1 MYGCEVMWGD
11 DRAVKVQ
18 ALVEES
24 LGDLCP
30 CKRGLVCPVLPR
42 DMELPE
48 PTRPFAPMGS
58 PLLRSA

>member
-11 DRAVKVQ
+11 ERAVKVQ

-30 CKRGLVCPVLPR
+30 CKRGEVCPVLPK
-42 DMELPE
+42 DMAVRL
-48 PTRPFAPMGS
+48 GS
-58 PLLRSA
+58 PLLRTA